1 MIERARAKAKRAG
14 LAVAFAIGT
23 AQELPF
29 NEGQFDVVMGTLML
43 HHLPKPLRSAFAREA
58 RRVLKPG
65 GRLLLVDLG
74 RPERTSRLPGLHRHG
89 RVDMHEIGGLLTES
103 GFAIS
108 ETGAVGTKSL
118 NYIHARP
125 KVGVPANGTA

>member
-1 MIERARAKAKRAG
+1 
-14 LAVAFAIGT
+14 
-23 AQELPF
+23 
-29 NEGQFDVVMGTLML
+29 
-43 HHLPKPLRSAFAREA
+43 
-58 RRVLKPG
+58 
-65 GRLLLVDLG
+65 
-74 RPERTSRLPGLHRHG
+74 
-89 RVDMHEIGGLLTES
+89 MHEIGGLLTES